1 MQYKYKALNTQGG
14 QVTGMVSAKDER
26 EAIRLLKKQGL
37 NVLEVKSYVKSA
49 KGRSWRKA
57 STMDLYMYMHQLCT
71 LLESRVSI
79 EDSVNSLAESV
90 GHESL
95 RKPFGNLAA
104 GIRRGASFS
113 ESLKKS
119 GLNLPGY
126 FYPLAEAGELT
137 GKLGDSLRDALEQ
150 WDFDI
155 HTAQEFRNALTY
167 PAILIVSGIG
177 AVFLIFAVVVP
188 KFLNLLKK
196 TKGEIPMLAQIVLGT
211 GQFVNDNMLLVSL
224 SFIGLLLLMAYA
236 YANNNARGAL
246 LDFAAKVPFL
256 KEWLFEAE
264 IAKWASML
272 STLLGSRV
280 ALLKALELSQ
290 RHTRVSSLKARLT
303 YVHQSVK
310 NGLNLADAML
320 EAGAITAMGFN
331 LVQVGEKSGELPSM
345 LRSLAKL
352 YINSVR
358 NRTKRFLVLLEPI
371 AIITIGA
378 VIGLIMAGIILAITT
393 VNNIS
398 L

>member
-1 MQYKYKALNTQGG
+1 MQFKYKALNTKGG
-14 QVTGMVSAKDER
+14 QVTGAIAAKDQR
-26 EAIRLLKKQGL
+26 DAIRILKKQGL
-37 NVLEVKSYVKSA
+37 NVLEVKSQTKKVKS
-49 KGRSWRKA
+49 REWRKA
-57 STMDLYMYMHQLCT
+57 STLDLYMYMHQLCT

-95 RKPFGNLAA
+95 RKPFENLAA
-104 GIRRGASFS
+104 GIRHGVSFS
-113 ESLKKS
+113 ESLKKC

-155 HTAQEFRNALTY
+155 HTASEFRNALTY
-167 PAILIVSGIG
+167 PCILIVSGIG
-177 AVFLIFAVVVP
+177 AVFLIFVVVVP

-196 TKGEIPMLAQIVLGT
+196 TKGEIPFLAKAVLGT
-211 GQFVNDNMLLVSL
+211 GQFVNDNLILVSIA
-224 SFIGLLLLMAYA
+224 FAGLMLLMAYA
-236 YANNNARGAL
+236 FVNNNARRAL
-246 LDFAAKVPFL
+246 LDFASKLPML

-264 IAKWASML
+264 IAKWSAML

-280 ALLKALELSQ
+280 ALLKALELAQ
-290 RHTRVSSLKARLT
+290 RYIRVTSLKARLT

-310 NGLNLADAML
+310 NGLNLADALL
-320 EAGAITAMGFN
+320 EAGAITPMGFN

-352 YINSVR
+352 YISSVR
-358 NRTKRFLVLLEPI
+358 NRTKRFLVLIEPI
-371 AIITIGA
+371 AIILIGA
-378 VIGLIMAGIILAITT
+378 VIGLIMAGIILAITS